1 MAVVETLSGTSL
13 ATMRK
18 YLSQVRASLSDMPLG
33 SVDRVVNVLVRA
45 RELGSRV
52 YVFGNGGSAAT
63 ASHFACDLSKGAIH
77 PDKGRIRAIAL
88 TDNMPLLSAWA
99 NDTHYSNVFL
109 QQLENLAEPQ
119 DVVIGISGSGNSPN
133 VVEALKWA
141 SLRGAVT
148 IGITGFDGGKIVA
161 IVDVPV
167 VVRCHCME
175 QVEDLHLLIGHV
187 VSTCLRERA

>member
-1 MAVVETLSGTSL
+1 
-13 ATMRK
+13 
-18 YLSQVRASLSDMPLG
+18 
-33 SVDRVVNVLVRA
+33 
-45 RELGSRV
+45 
-52 YVFGNGGSAAT
+52 
-63 ASHFACDLSKGAIH
+63 
-77 PDKGRIRAIAL
+77 
-88 TDNMPLLSAWA
+88 MPLLSAWA

-109 QQLENLAEPQ
+109 EQLENLVEPQ

-148 IGITGFDGGKIVA
+148 IGITGFDGGMVLGIA
-161 IVDVPV
+161 DVPV

>member
-1 MAVVETLSGTSL
+1 MAVETLSGTSL
-13 ATMRK
+13 VTIRR
-18 YLSQVRASLSDMPLG
+18 YLSQIRASLSEIPLD
-33 SVDRVVNVLVRA
+33 SVDRVVNVLERA

-77 PDKGRIRAIAL
+77 PKKARIRAIAL

-109 QQLENLAEPQ
+109 QQLENLVEPQ

-133 VVEALKWA
+133 VVEALRWA
-141 SLRGAVT
+141 SQRGAVT
-148 IGITGFDGGKIVA
+148 VGIAGFDGGIVA
-161 IVDVPV
+161 GIVDVPV
-167 VVRCHCME
+167 VVRCHCIE
-175 QVEDLHLLIGHV
+175 QVEDFHLLIGHV
-187 VSTCLRERA
+187 VATCLRERV